1 MRLQLNVTTISKIT
15 LILFLFLLITTA
27 EGAVKLPPLIA
38 DNMVIQREK
47 EIHLWGSADAGE
59 KVIVHFRKKRYETVA
74 DKNGS
79 WSLLLPPSAA
89 GGPFTMT
96 INEITLRNIM
106 IGDVWIC
113 SGQSNVDIP
122 IYRVEDLYKQLT
134 DTLRRD
140 KVRLLK
146 VSNNTHIAGTEEELA
161 DTHWRILAPENVS
174 DFSALSYFLA
184 NDLYE
189 KTGIPQ
195 GVIATSW
202 GGTPIQAWIG
212 EKYVKKYP
220 HYYNEMLLTR
230 DNEYVAQVN
239 YAAKVAGRAWN
250 ELLYRLDPGV
260 QEKWYAPDYDDR
272 QWQTVNQYDSGEWTR
287 SEHGPL
293 NGSYWFRQE
302 IEVAKVHAGEEA
314 LLRVGCLVDADSTYL
329 NGVLVGTTG
338 YQYPPRKYRIPA
350 GLLREGKNLITIRLI
365 GGSNAAF
372 VKDKPYK
379 IVYNNGE
386 EQPLSAHWKFR
397 HGAYMPLQRI
407 QAISLQNI
415 ATACYNSMIWP
426 LRHYPVAGVLWYQ
439 GESNTGR
446 AEEYEWLLGDLM
458 ANWREIWNEPS
469 LPFFIVQ
476 LPDFMEPTETPSESG
491 WVRLRESQRRAA
503 RKDPNA
509 ELIVGLGL
517 GEWNDIHPLRK
528 KELAERASIEI
539 RRKVY
544 GQPVVVTPRLMSGEV
559 RGNQVILTFS
569 DIVKGDADGSVYD
582 FELSADGRIYQ
593 NAKAIA
599 KENKVYITCPDIENP
614 VSVRYAW
621 RNTPPRANLKGRNDL
636 PLPTFQWDY
645 SH

>member
-1 MRLQLNVTTISKIT
+1 MKLFMHTSPFRIILTIT
-15 LILFLFLLITTA
+15 LSLLFTA
-27 EGAVKLPPLIA
+27 SFGTVKLPPLIS
-38 DNMVIQREK
+38 DNMMIQREK
-47 EIHLWGSADAGE
+47 EIHLWGSADTGE
-59 KVIVHFRKKRYETVA
+59 KVTVLFLGGKFETIT
-74 DKNGS
+74 DQNGN
-79 WSLLLPPSAA
+79 WSLLLPPAA
-89 GGPFTMT
+89 TGGPFTMT
-96 INEITLRNIM
+96 INEITLQNIM

-113 SGQSNVDIP
+113 SGQSNVDLP
-122 IYRVEDLYKQLT
+122 IYRVEDLYKELT
-134 DTLRRD
+134 DTLKRE

-146 VSNNTHIAGTEEELA
+146 VANKADVSGTKEELA
-161 DTHWRILAPENVS
+161 DTRWRVLAPENVS

-202 GGTPIQAWIG
+202 GGTPIQSWIG
-212 EKYVKKYP
+212 EEYIQKYP
-220 HYYNEMLLTR
+220 HCYNEMLLTR
-230 DNEYVAQVN
+230 NDKYVSQVNRAAQV
-239 YAAKVAGRAWN
+239 AGQAWN

-260 QEKWYAPDYDDR
+260 QGKWYAMEYDDR
-272 QWQTVNQYDSGEWTR
+272 NWQTVNQYDNSFWTR
-287 SEHGPL
+287 NEQGPF

-302 IEVAKVHAGEEA
+302 IEVDKAHAGKEA

-350 GLLREGKNLITIRLI
+350 GILKAGKNLITIRLI
-365 GGSNAAF
+365 GGSHAAF

-379 IVYNNGE
+379 IVYNNGD
-386 EQPLSAHWKFR
+386 EQPLSVHWKFR
-397 HGAYMPLQRI
+397 HGAYMPQQRI
-407 QAISLQNI
+407 QAINLQNI

-503 RKDPNA
+503 QKDPHA
-509 ELIVGLGL
+509 ELVVGLGL

-544 GQPVVVTPRLMSGEV
+544 GQPVVATPRLVSGEV

-569 DIVKGDADGSVYD
+569 DIVKGDADGRVYD
-582 FELSADGRIYQ
+582 FELSADGKIYR
-593 NAKAIA
+593 NAEAIA
-599 KENKVYITCPDIENP
+599 KGNKVYITCPDIEKP
-614 VSVRYAW
+614 VSLRYAW

-636 PLPTFQWDY
+636 PLPTFQWD
-645 SH
+645 SPQ